1 MARRKS
7 YQKGSIEWKNGKPT
21 LKYELRVGDKWL
33 TKRESMPEWVD
44 TQKQAN
50 QHRDQRM
57 MEINQINNAIQRP
70 VVGDAPPITLESL
83 VKGRWAQ
90 YISER
95 ELKPSTVYSYDL
107 VLRTHI
113 LPELGSRELKE
124 ASTCS
129 GVRPAADIY
138 VHGRREAKA
147 GKAIE
152 LLASQIVPV
161 FSEEQELVSEMVQ

>member
-70 VVGDAPPITLESL
+70 VVGHAPPITLESL

-95 ELKPSTVYSYDL
+95 ELNLQRCTATT
-107 VLRTHI
+107 R
-113 LPELGSRELKE
+113 
-124 ASTCS
+124 CS
-129 GVRPAADIY
+129 GRISSPNLE
-138 VHGRREAKA
+138 RK
-147 GKAIE
+147 
-152 LLASQIVPV
+152 S
-161 FSEEQELVSEMVQ
+161 